1 MSLDPVPDDPGPG
14 DPGGSDPLRTP
25 TPLELRPVVNRIK
38 RAQGQLAGVLRM
50 VEGGRDLESVVQQLK
65 AVGGALDRAGFALV
79 ALDLR
84 RSLAEGDEMDDERL
98 AEIEKLVLS
107 LA

>member
-1 MSLDPVPDDPGPG
+1 MSVLSDHFTPDPVTPD
-14 DPGGSDPLRTP
+14 P
-25 TPLELRPVVNRIK
+25 TRFDLRPVVNRIK

-50 VEGGRDLESVVQQLK
+50 VEEGRDLETVLQQLK

-79 ALDLR
+79 AGDLR
-84 RSLAEGDEMDDERL
+84 RSLAEGDDLDDDRL

-107 LA
+107 LS